1 MKYNNTCNRWSTKLG
16 TAFSLPLSGRWKF
29 MLANSNCT
37 NPFSTAHF
45 VGGKAPVPAFYKLFA
60 QFKTP
65 SVDRARSYRF
75 LFPGKSTICNMSKG
89 ISKMKL
95 LVWGSALRSRIT
107 SAI

>member
-1 MKYNNTCNRWSTKLG
+1 
-16 TAFSLPLSGRWKF
+16 

-37 NPFSTAHF
+37 NPFPPPTLS
-45 VGGKAPVPAFYKLFA
+45 VRKPPVPAFYKLFA